1 MRRCS
6 FCRERTR
13 RARGYIRYGR
23 LRNPISYIGAGTFEK
38 LSGARGVT
46 ALKPRGDIPFI
57 TVQSDRDIISA
68 IYSVVAADWSEPT
81 HRNRLICISARLIVN
96 GPPRC
101 NALPQR
107 PPHPPATL
115 SPLFRRSRPP
125 PPPPFA
131 SRQHPPAPP
140 LQIDVIGGPRGSLSG
155 TTVPSPLASLLRS
168 SESNRG
174 DNARTA
180 GDHRL
185 SARDRRWLNDRSLQ
199 FARTNRSN
207 QQGRGRGAVD
217 NNRLPGRVSQFV
229 GQNEYPLSIFGL
241 CCDSQVSNPGEIDP
255 HVPQISGMSFDRWR
269 KRGGPSVAWNLIL
282 PLDEIHSPTDRTPPS
297 SIPFSE
303 SLDSPRVGREA
314 EGGGNN

>member
-185 SARDRRWLNDRSLQ
+185 SARDRRRLNDRSLQ

-241 CCDSQVSNPGEIDP
+241 CWRFR
-255 HVPQISGMSFDRWR
+255 ISAR
-269 KRGGPSVAWNLIL
+269 
-282 PLDEIHSPTDRTPPS
+282 
-297 SIPFSE
+297 SIPTFHKYQECRLIVGGKGEGSAKRSVE
-303 SLDSPRVGREA
+303 SYSPLR
-314 EGGGNN
+314 

>member
-1 MRRCS
+1 MEGERG
-6 FCRERTR
+6 RERIADSTMYASSCDVAR
-13 RARGYIRYGR
+13 FAANELWRARGYIRYGR

-174 DNARTA
+174 DNARIA
-180 GDHRL
+180 RDHRL
-185 SARDRRWLNDRSLQ
+185 SARDRRRLNDRSLQ

-241 CCDSQVSNPGEIDP
+241 CWRFA
-255 HVPQISGMSFDRWR
+255 SFESRRDR
-269 KRGGPSVAWNLIL
+269 
-282 PLDEIHSPTDRTPPS
+282 
-297 SIPFSE
+297 
-303 SLDSPRVGREA
+303 SPRSTNIRNVV
-314 EGGGNN
+314 